1 MTIKLS
7 TALLLSL
14 SVLASSSWA
23 KAKINNNQPPLSL
36 TVAQLEQ
43 WSPDSSLADK
53 RHIATMPLQP
63 RVVAELGNRTERL
76 DGNVKVLIAPD
87 GMNNLANY
95 LGEQSQF
102 NLYNFTHWSHIDV
115 INWFAGTANE
125 TVSLPS
131 KPWVEAAHKNG
142 VKVIGTVY
150 LAVAQY
156 GGNIETVERMVQQ
169 DAQGRFPLAHQLVAI
184 ASFYGFD
191 GWLINPETDL
201 TRIKDE
207 DGNLVEGQFQTQRAA
222 KVAKQVQAFMLYLT
236 ELAPDEMEIHWY
248 DAMLLDGTV
257 RWQNQLNERNADFFQ
272 LSQGNKKRASDA
284 MFLNYWW
291 NGEMV
296 EQSHHFAKQLGR
308 SPYDLYFG
316 ADLSPMRNAQRIYE
330 RRQWLDALFTNNGTQ
345 GLSSIAL
352 FANDVNFTYVGNEQ
366 RAAFSHFKNDA
377 NDVRRFH
384 DAEVRL
390 FAGDDLNIYTDD
402 LAQHWPGIARYVPAK
417 APALS
422 LPFSTSFNTG
432 HGRVKANQGK
442 MIQRAWHDVSQQDI
456 LPTWQFAVQGE
467 PDTQVFYDFDHVYQ
481 GGNSLAIQAPAKGK
495 GNYIPLYHT
504 SLTLHDNA
512 ELAVTFMHQQAG
524 QHISLTLETLD
535 GEIISQPLT
544 GEVGVWQTRKLA
556 LGDYAKSIVSR
567 ISLSVKAGQPEALT
581 TYIGQLDVR

>member
-1 MTIKLS
+1 MTIKFS

-36 TVAQLEQ
+36 SVAQLEQ
-43 WSPDSSLADK
+43 WSPESSLADN
-53 RHIATMPLQP
+53 RHIANIPLQP
-63 RVVAELGNRTERL
+63 RVVAKLGNRAESL
-76 DGNVKVLIAPD
+76 DNQVKVLIAPD

-95 LGEQSQF
+95 LGEQPQF

-115 INWFAGTANE
+115 LNWFAGTANE

-131 KPWVEAAHKNG
+131 KPWVEVAHKNG

-184 ASFYGFD
+184 ASYYGFD

-207 DGNLVEGQFQTQRAA
+207 SGKLIEGQFQSQRAA
-222 KVAKQVQAFMLYLT
+222 KVAKQVQAFMVYLT

-257 RWQNQLNERNADFFQ
+257 RWQNQLNQRNADFFQ
-272 LSQGNKKRASDA
+272 LAQGDNRRVSDA

-308 SPYDLYFG
+308 SPYELYFG

-352 FANDVNFTYVGNEQ
+352 FANDVNFTFTGNEK
-366 RAAFSHFKNDA
+366 RAAFSQFKSDA
-377 NDVRRFH
+377 DDVRRFH
-384 DAEVRL
+384 DSEVRM
-390 FAGDDLNIYTDD
+390 FAGDDLNMYTDD

-417 APALS
+417 APVFS
-422 LPFSTSFNTG
+422 LPFTTSFNTG

-442 MIQRAWHDVSQQDI
+442 VVGREWHDVSQQDI
-456 LPTWQFAVQGE
+456 LPTWQFAVKGE
-467 PDTQVFYDFDHVYQ
+467 PDTQVFYDFDHVYH
-481 GGNSLAIQAPAKGK
+481 GGNSLAIHAPAEGK

-504 SLTLHDNA
+504 ALALHEGA
-512 ELAVTFMHQQAG
+512 ELEITFMHQDAG
-524 QHISLTLETLD
+524 QHIALTLETID
-535 GEIISQPLT
+535 GEMISQPLT
-544 GEVGVWQTRKLA
+544 GDVGVWHTQKFA
-556 LGDYAKSIVSR
+556 LSDHAESTVSR
-567 ISLSVKAGQPEALT
+567 ISLSVAAGGTDPIKT
-581 TYIGQLDVR
+581 HIGWMEIR